1 MTPELIHLRTK
12 GVRLLALLASMAALI
27 IMVWSAAIGAPVLAL
42 AAAAIAALP
51 IWLGL
56 AGRADRM
63 SCIMLGVTLPI
74 FPALMLAL
82 AKGSGWLID
91 MHMVFF
97 AVLAVLTILAEWRV
111 IVAATATTAIHHL
124 LFNFVAPAYVFP
136 DGESLLR
143 VVFHAVVVV
152 LEAGVLALLCIRI
165 ERLIIGLG
173 SEREVREAHEA
184 QLQHER
190 ERIAKEQ
197 HEVLSAL
204 GERLEGLAAG
214 NLAARLNSTFPPGY
228 DQARQ
233 MLNAACTSLE
243 KLVGGVATN
252 ADRVATGSRELRE
265 AAGSLAT
272 KTEEQAAQIETAT
285 RTATAVLN
293 EFENQSRL
301 WSETRATAL
310 TAKAEADR
318 GTTVIAG
325 TAEAMERIERSSAQ
339 IGEMIAFIDSIAF
352 QTNLLALN
360 AGVEAARAG
369 EAGKGF
375 AVVASE
381 VRDLAQRSGDSATAI
396 KELVHSSKAEVAAG
410 VERVHELV
418 ALLAALVSRFS
429 DIAGQIDTIAQGSD
443 ATLANIREVNASMV
457 LLDRAIQQN
466 AAMAEQSSAASM
478 ELLQTADDLN
488 SQVAS
493 FSWSKEPER
502 GETLAR
508 AA

>member
-1 MTPELIHLRTK
+1 
-12 GVRLLALLASMAALI
+12 
-27 IMVWSAAIGAPVLAL
+27 
-42 AAAAIAALP
+42 
-51 IWLGL
+51 
-56 AGRADRM
+56 
-63 SCIMLGVTLPI
+63 
-74 FPALMLAL
+74 
-82 AKGSGWLID
+82 
-91 MHMVFF
+91 
-97 AVLAVLTILAEWRV
+97 
-111 IVAATATTAIHHL
+111 
-124 LFNFVAPAYVFP
+124 
-136 DGESLLR
+136 
-143 VVFHAVVVV
+143 VV